1 MPGKEKGTKNYK
13 KDILLEMV
21 RRVRPTSAD
30 MWQKVCR
37 NYQSGDMTDREPEDV
52 KIFLGKHV

>member
-1 MPGKEKGTKNYK
+1 MPGKEKGTK